1 MTNDLQK
8 TAVPDQKQFYG
19 LQNDYMFHAVM
30 QESELVLKHLT
41 AALLDIPV
49 TDITECTVQNP
60 LIYGEAIGDKTC
72 ILDVR
77 LLLNKAKRIDLELQ
91 TSYQEFWPDRSLLY
105 WSRTFDHL
113 HAGEDYSSLLPA
125 YHIGILGFTIFK
137 EYPEFYSEY
146 RVLNVRNHHM
156 YSDKFGI
163 LVLDLTR
170 TDLAADTVTEQTLV
184 KWADVLKAQT
194 LAELETLSNG
204 NEVFENM
211 TTTVKRL
218 NNDERV
224 REACEQRVLYD
235 WSMTQQYNGVF
246 KKGFNA
252 AKSEDSAQV
261 EEANRRADAADK
273 RADTEA
279 KRADAA
285 EQELRRLKE
294 RLAKYEPVD

>member
-113 HAGEDYSSLLPA
+113 QAGDPYENLLPA
-125 YHIGILGFTIFK
+125 YHIGILGFTLFK
-137 EYPEFYSEY
+137 DNPEFFSEY
-146 RVLNVRNHHM
+146 RVLNVKNNHL
-156 YSDKFGI
+156 YSDKLGI
-163 LVLDLTR
+163 FVLDLTR
-170 TDLAADTVTEQTLV
+170 TNLADDSPREQLLL
-184 KWADVLKAQT
+184 KWANLFKAQS
-194 LAELETLSNG
+194 LSELEPLCKE

-211 TTTVKRL
+211 ETTIKML
-218 NNDERV
+218 NDDERV
-224 REACEQRVLYD
+224 REACWQRIMYD
-235 WSMTQQYNGVF
+235 FSMRAQYEAG
-246 KKGFNA
+246 KA
-252 AKSEDSAQV
+252 
-261 EEANRRADAADK
+261 EEAKRADAADK

-285 EQELRRLKE
+285 EQELARYKAAFGELPEEK
-294 RLAKYEPVD
+294 